1 MQRPMVARWM
11 GPSLIAVMAWAG
23 GAQAQQIF
31 VYPQRQR
38 AAYLGLVTLV
48 LVLLSCPVR
57 ADEPW
62 TGGPRTGLLE
72 STADSTAGSAAGQGI
87 LAAVSPGSV
96 LLAQAG
102 ASATDAAPGG
112 WQFTIAPYLWTPRT
126 EIDLTVGP
134 FTRSTTIDF
143 FEDVTDH
150 LNFGFT
156 GHFEANWREWTALL
170 DLTYLKLGKD
180 ETRNGVAI
188 DLDYQQLFFEFGG
201 TYRLAT
207 LPVGR
212 TGRITLEALA
222 GGRLMYVD
230 AELTISGQSR
240 SRSTTLIDPMFGG
253 RVAYHIT
260 DTVALWFRGDVG
272 GFGISDSQSE
282 LTYNLIAGLNWR
294 FTHVASAF
302 VGWRYMHVDIERGTG
317 AGTLDADVSFNGPF
331 LGVNFYF

>member
-1 MQRPMVARWM
+1 MDRCEH
-11 GPSLIAVMAWAG
+11 PSMNKV
-23 GAQAQQIF
+23 
-31 VYPQRQR
+31 RR

-48 LVLLSCPVR
+48 LALLPYPAR

-62 TGGPRTGLLE
+62 AGGPRLGLGESTTGLAAE
-72 STADSTAGSAAGQGI
+72 STAGQSVVAA
-87 LAAVSPGSV
+87 LAPGSV

-102 ASATDAAPGG
+102 VSATDATAGG
-112 WQFTIAPYLWTPRT
+112 WQFTIGAYLWTPRT

-134 FTRSTTIDF
+134 VSRSTTIDF
-143 FEDVTDH
+143 SDIVEDF
-150 LNFGFT
+150 NFGFT

-170 DLTYLKLGKD
+170 DLLYLQLEQD
-180 ETRNGVAI
+180 ETTGGGIRA

-201 TYRLAT
+201 TYRLAS

-212 TGRITLEALA
+212 AGRLTLEALA

-230 AELTISGQSR
+230 AELTIGGQSR

-253 RVAYHIT
+253 RIAYHIT
-260 DTVALWFRGDVG
+260 DTVALWFRGDVA

-294 FTHVASAF
+294 FTQVASAF
-302 VGWRYMHVDIERGTG
+302 VGWRYMHVDIEKGTALG
-317 AGTLDADVSFNGPF
+317 KLDADVSFNGPF
-331 LGVNFYF
+331 LGFTFYF

>member
-1 MQRPMVARWM
+1 MDRHERPMAPMSIIR
-11 GPSLIAVMAWAG
+11 
-23 GAQAQQIF
+23 
-31 VYPQRQR
+31 R
-38 AAYLGLVTLV
+38 APCLGLVTLV
-48 LVLLSCPVR
+48 LVLLSCPVH

-62 TGGPRTGLLE
+62 TGLGLLE
-72 STADSTAGSAAGQGI
+72 STPGSAAGSAAGQGVVAA
-87 LAAVSPGSV
+87 LAPGSA

-134 FTRSTTIDF
+134 LTRSTTIDF
-143 FEDVTDH
+143 FSDVTDH

-156 GHFEANWREWTALL
+156 GHFEANWREWTGLL
-170 DLTYLKLGKD
+170 DLLYLKLGKD
-180 ETRNGVAI
+180 ETTGAGVQT
-188 DLDYQQLFFEFGG
+188 DLDYEQLFFEFGG

-212 TGRITLEALA
+212 TGRITLEALG

-230 AELTISGQSR
+230 AELTIGGQSR

-253 RVAYHIT
+253 RIAYHIT
-260 DTVALWFRGDVG
+260 DTVGLWFRGDVA

-282 LTYNLIAGLNWR
+282 FTYNLIAGLNWR
-294 FTHVASAF
+294 FTRVAAAF
-302 VGWRYMHVDIERGTG
+302 VGWRYMHVDIEKGTG
-317 AGTLDADVSFNGPF
+317 VGTLDADVSFNGPF